1 MAPKGSTEAARSEEM
16 YVEAVGKISE
26 VENKL
31 KNAVKVIN
39 LLIP

>member
-16 YVEAVGKISE
+16 YGEFVGKISE